1 LKSGKN
7 LFEFRFKADKLDR
20 LNRLPGMQDNVER
33 PTQRGEAPLYGGPQ
47 AAPYPIPLHRTPQDF
62 AYCETNAGTL
72 AIVAEPVEGRN
83 VARKIFSAF
92 LVHSLKIRMFQQS
105 RASGELLSILFLVVV
120 HILACTQ
127 WRESLQAGYSRN
139 PGFTETRLRPLAR
152 RRDSTA
158 CPLFVFIR
166 VRKPC
171 VLERW
176 RRLG

>member
-1 LKSGKN
+1 
-7 LFEFRFKADKLDR
+7 
-20 LNRLPGMQDNVER
+20 MQDNVKR
-33 PTQRGEAPLYGGPQ
+33 QIQCSEAPLYGSPQ
-47 AAPYPIPLHRTPQDF
+47 AAPYPIPFYCTPQDF
-62 AYCETNAGTL
+62 SNCETYAGTL
-72 AIVAEPVEGRN
+72 GIIAATVEGRD
-83 VARKIFSAF
+83 VLRKVFSAF

-105 RASGELLSILFLVVV
+105 CASGEFLSILCLILV

-127 WRESLQAGYSRN
+127 WRESLQAGYSRK

-152 RRDSTA
+152 RRDNTA

-176 RRLG
+176 RRLGWNVRFGIELWNSY